1 MNQFDPIFFT
11 PPSGRTTGPRQLFKG
26 GGKAPKTPTPPPVV
40 VQPPPV
46 VEDTQSK
53 AQDEA
58 DQLRRRQGRASTI
71 LSNGSDSG
79 TGAPAVGTK
88 TLLGN

>member
-11 PPSGRTTGPRQLFKG
+11 PPSGRTTGPRRLFKG
-26 GGKAPKTPTPPPVV
+26 GKASKTPTPPPVV

-46 VEDTQSK
+46 VEDTQNK

-88 TLLGN
+88 TLLGS